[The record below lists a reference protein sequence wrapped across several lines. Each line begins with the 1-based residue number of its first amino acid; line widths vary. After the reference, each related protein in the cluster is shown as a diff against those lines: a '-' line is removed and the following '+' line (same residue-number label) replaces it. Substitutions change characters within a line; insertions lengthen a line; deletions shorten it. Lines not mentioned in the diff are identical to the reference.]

1 MKKMK
6 KLASLILAIVM
17 VLSMTMVAF
26 ADNVSNVNTGDNPN
40 ATPHT
45 IKITNSNSKHTYE
58 AYQIFSGD
66 FYQDGEQKKLSN
78 VTWGKS
84 VDGDR
89 LLAELKKVPT
99 DEVKNPFYDD
109 FKDCADAADVADAL
123 KADKFKEAATLDEF
137 AKIIDDFLKT
147 DVKNDSEKDVVKK
160 TVIKDGKEI
169 TVYEYTINVTGDGYY
184 LVKDKDD
191 SVTGNDSYT
200 RYIMQVVDN
209 VEVNAKSE
217 TPTIEKKIVEGDTTV
232 DANTAGVGQVVSYQV
247 KGNVPNRTG
256 YKKYFYV
263 ISDKLSDGLTLN
275 TKDGKI
281 TGEPDITVK
290 VAGEEL
296 TKGTDYYVYTDD
308 VDYTFQIAFANILDS
323 KFNDG
328 DEILVTYSATVNDKA
343 VVGNAGNPN
352 KVTLTYSNNPNSEF
366 DGDKDSGHPGIPD
379 KNVPTGETPED
390 ITITYVAEIKI
401 NKTANDEITPL
412 PGAEFTLTGTSYQTV
427 LTNKS
432 YYTLPGEGET
442 AEYWLLKDG
451 IYTTDEP
458 QAEVKDDDGNVT
470 TESNEHLYVSTTVKY
485 VKKKVT
491 TTEKVATQVK
501 MVAVS
506 NKNGE
511 ILFKGLGAGTYTIEE
526 TGVPQGYNKA
536 DNMTVVIEC
545 AVPTDVSVENTRATW
560 SKGANT
566 SDGVTLNGVAEN
578 GTTSETGSYEMTI
591 INVSGALLPS
601 TGGIGTTIFYAV
613 GIILMAGAVFFVV
626 RKRRA

>member
-17 VLSMTMVAF
+17 VLSMTMLAF

-78 VTWGKS
+78 VTWGKN
-84 VDGDR
+84 VDGAG
-89 LLAELKKVPT
+89 LLAKLNNADNE
-99 DEVKNPFYDD
+99 FYED
-109 FKDCADAADVADAL
+109 FKDCKNAADVADVL
-123 KADKFKEAATLDEF
+123 SADKFKEAATLDKF
-137 AKIIDDFLKT
+137 AKIVDDYLNAT
-147 DVKNDSEKDVVKK
+147 SYVSEAAVKK
-160 TVIKDGKEI
+160 TVGEGEDAK

-184 LVKDKDD
+184 LVKDKDG

-290 VAGEEL
+290 VVGEEL

-366 DGDKDSGHPGIPD
+366 DGDKDPGHPGIPD

-401 NKTANDEITPL
+401 NKTANDETTPL

-442 AEYWLLKDG
+442 AEYWLLKNG
-451 IYTTDEP
+451 TYTTDEP
-458 QAEVKDDDGNVT
+458 QAEVKDENGNVT
-470 TESNEHLYVSTTVKY
+470 TESTGHLYVSTTVKY

-545 AVPTDVSVENTRATW
+545 TVPTDVSVENTQATW
-560 SKGANT
+560 RKGANT
-566 SDGVTLNGVAEN
+566 SDGVTLNGVAES